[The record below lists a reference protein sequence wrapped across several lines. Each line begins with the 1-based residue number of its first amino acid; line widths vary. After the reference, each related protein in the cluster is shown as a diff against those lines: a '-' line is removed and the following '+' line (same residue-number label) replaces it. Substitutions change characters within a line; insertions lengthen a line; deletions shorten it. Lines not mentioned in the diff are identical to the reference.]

1 MQIEYSKKAIKY
13 INSADKPTKK
23 RLKESIEKI
32 PLGDIKKLQGIED
45 GYRLRVGDL
54 RVLFSMEDNI
64 IYIDN
69 IIPRGQAYKRY
80 RRYRMSREMLKNLI
94 ELVPENDIDVLYKV
108 IIKFIP
114 EVEPDQ
120 DEIEAIKE
128 GRKDRME
135 NGTISHDAINW
146 D

>member
-69 IIPRGQAYKRY
+69 IIPRGQAYKR
-80 RRYRMSREMLKNLI
+80 L
-94 ELVPENDIDVLYKV
+94 
-108 IIKFIP
+108 
-114 EVEPDQ
+114 
-120 DEIEAIKE
+120 
-128 GRKDRME
+128 
-135 NGTISHDAINW
+135 
-146 D
+146 